1 MVCPVLQ
8 PNAIHT
14 SVILVTNANSVG
26 ISRTNRFDTFDPGNY
41 MVEAED
47 FDYGS
52 GLFIDNPAPGQGVP
66 AGYLAAD
73 GLPGIDFNHTTADG
87 EQFGYRAAPNIPTER
102 TSDYLRQK
110 FVDAGANDYNL
121 GWFGDGDWGN
131 YTHTYPA
138 GNYIVYGRFAGNGGY
153 SMYLEK
159 VVSGAGTTN
168 QVTQRLGRWGAV
180 GRGWQTYDW
189 VPLTDEGLAAPTIV
203 SLGGVSTLR
212 ILTTGNCNPNYF
224 MLVPVTGINVSVA
237 RSGGDVAISF
247 PTQNGG
253 NYRVFYKANLATD
266 VWTLLTSVVGDGTV
280 KTVTQ
285 PATASPRFYR
295 VVAP

>member
-1 MVCPVLQ
+1 
-8 PNAIHT
+8 
-14 SVILVTNANSVG
+14 
-26 ISRTNRFDTFDPGNY
+26 
-41 MVEAED
+41 
-47 FDYGS
+47 
-52 GLFIDNPAPGQGVP
+52 
-66 AGYLAAD
+66 
-73 GLPGIDFNHTTADG
+73 
-87 EQFGYRAAPNIPTER
+87 
-102 TSDYLRQK
+102 LRQK